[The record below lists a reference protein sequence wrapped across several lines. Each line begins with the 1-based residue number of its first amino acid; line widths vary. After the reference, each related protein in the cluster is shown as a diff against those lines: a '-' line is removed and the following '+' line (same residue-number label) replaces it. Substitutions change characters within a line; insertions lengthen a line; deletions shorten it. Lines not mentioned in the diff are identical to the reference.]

1 MSGPLT
7 GVRVLDLTTVVMGPY
22 GTQILADFGADVI
35 KVEPPG
41 GDVMRFA
48 WPFRNPGM
56 GHIFLNANRNK
67 RSIVLDLKQDAAR
80 EACLALASKADV
92 LVYNI
97 RPQAMGRLKLG
108 YADVRKVNPK
118 IIYVG
123 CFGYS
128 QRGPYAAKAAYDDLI
143 QGAAGIPALLKIQG
157 AETPRYAPIIVADRS
172 VGQQVASAVNAALYY
187 REKTGKGQRVD
198 VPMFEHLLQIV
209 LGEHLGGYTFE
220 PQVGEPGYAR
230 MLAPDRRPYQT
241 KDGYVCALIYN
252 DKQWATF
259 FAVIGQPERISEPEY
274 ATQEARSKNYGR
286 AYAFVADEM
295 KKRTTAE
302 WIAALEAADIP
313 VQRMN
318 SLADIVADAHLAATG
333 FFRTVE
339 HPSEGRIRSMAV
351 PSEWSESAPEYRRHA
366 PRLGEHTREVLQEAG
381 YAPDR
386 IERLIASGAAIVPPS
401 GDVS

>member
-1 MSGPLT
+1 MKALAKAQVKEKFGTIGTDVAPLDP
-7 GVRVLDLTTVVMGPY
+7 REFAAFI
-22 GTQILADFGADVI
+22 QRQLA
-35 KVEPPG
+35 
-41 GDVMRFA
+41 
-48 WPFRNPGM
+48 
-56 GHIFLNANRNK
+56 
-67 RSIVLDLKQDAAR
+67 AAAH
-80 EACLALASKADV
+80 EACLALAKKTDV

-97 RPQAMGRLKLG
+97 RPRAMARLKLA
-108 YADVRKVNPK
+108 YEDLRTVNPR

-143 QGAAGIPALLKIQG
+143 QGAAGIPALLKMQG
-157 AETPRYAPIIVADRS
+157 AQTPRYAPIIVADRS
-172 VGQQVASAVNAALYY
+172 VGQQVASAVSAALYH

-230 MLAPDRRPYQT
+230 MLAPDRRPYPT

-252 DKQWATF
+252 DKQWKAF
-259 FAVIGQPERISEPEY
+259 FQVIGRADMLSAPEY
-274 ATQEARSKNYGR
+274 ATQEARSRNYGG
-286 AYAFVADEM
+286 AYAFVAQEM
-295 KKRTTAE
+295 KKRTTTE
-302 WIAALEAADIP
+302 WLQALEAADIP

-318 SLADIVADAHLAATG
+318 TLADIVSDPHLAATG

-339 HPSEGRIRSMAV
+339 HPTEGKIRSMAV
-351 PSEWSESAPEYRRHA
+351 PSEWSQSAPEYRRHA

-381 YAPDR
+381 YPKDK
-386 IERLIASGAAIVPPS
+386 IERLISSGAAAVPPNA
-401 GDVS
+401 DVS